1 MKRTIIFTSI
11 GIGLAFVLL
20 FVFNSIVSRRNSP
33 DTFATVRR
41 GEFEISLS
49 ATGEL
54 IAENSI
60 DIKGPDFSNRRFV
73 RLRSIKIQ
81 DLVPEGTNVQKG
93 DYIATLDK
101 TDLDNSLK
109 DQLEELQ
116 TLKTKLE
123 VKKLDTAVV
132 QNTMRDDI
140 KNQEYI
146 VSEAAMTLHNSKYE
160 SAPIIRQAEISLDK
174 AKRTLEQKKRSFEL
188 DLAQNKTDI
197 SNQKLLISRIE
208 RRVTDLRELLAGFI
222 ITAPAQGMVI
232 YKREWN
238 GTKRKVGSSINPF
251 DRSVATL
258 PDLSSMISKTFV
270 NEIDESKVI
279 PGQRVLITVDA
290 FPKKSFTGTVSSVAN
305 VGEILPNTND
315 KVFEVQIRLD
325 GDDPSLRPSM
335 TTGNKIIMSI
345 LPDALYIPSE
355 CVHAGVDSI
364 PFVYTKKHKKQIVV
378 LGKANDKNVVVEKG
392 LSAGSKIYLNNP
404 SSDLQRFKLA
414 GEEFI
419 PEIRQKAEA
428 RLAKAEKNITKANRG
443 N

>member
-1 MKRTIIFTSI
+1 MKRTIIFTGV
-11 GIGLAFVLL
+11 GIGLAFILL
-20 FVFNSIVSRRNSP
+20 FVFNEVVSMRNSP
-33 DTFATVRR
+33 DTFATVKR

-54 IAENSI
+54 VAESSI

-73 RLRSIKIQ
+73 RLRNIKIQ

-93 DYIATLDK
+93 DYIATLDR

-116 TLKTKLE
+116 TLRTKLE

-140 KNQEYI
+140 RNQEYI

-160 SAPIIRQAEISLDK
+160 SAPIIRQAEIELEKS
-174 AKRTLEQKKRSFEL
+174 KRTLDQRERSYSL
-188 DLAQNKTDI
+188 NLAQNKTDI
-197 SNQKLLISRIE
+197 SNQKLFISRIE
-208 RRVTDLRELLAGFI
+208 RRVEDIRELLAGFT

-238 GTKRKVGSSINPF
+238 GTKRKVGSNINPF
-251 DRSVATL
+251 DRTVATL

-270 NEIDESKVI
+270 NEIDENKI
-279 PGQRVLITVDA
+279 KPGQKVNITVDA
-290 FPKKSFTGTVSSVAN
+290 FPKKSYKGTVTDVAN

-315 KVFEVQIRLD
+315 KVFEVLIKVT

-335 TTGNKIIMSI
+335 TTGNKIIMDI
-345 LPDALYIPSE
+345 IPNAIYVPSE
-355 CVHAGVDSI
+355 CVQAGTDSI
-364 PFVYTKKHKKQIVV
+364 PFVYTKKGKKQIVL
-378 LGKANDKNVVVEKG
+378 LGKANDKNVIVEKG
-392 LSAGSKIYLNNP
+392 LAVGTKVYINNP
-404 SSDLQRFKLA
+404 VNTEKFRLA
-414 GEEFI
+414 GEELV
-419 PEIRQKAEA
+419 PEIRQRAET
-428 RLAKAEKNITKANRG
+428 RLAEAEKNVTKVKDN
-443 N
+443 